1 MFNIYKKL
9 RRFPGTDPGIFDTY
23 LSILHK
29 KKTSD
34 PKDTEVRSVI
44 TNKAPYPFGCDAVVF
59 GPEPCDEQD
68 LNYGIAM
75 CYLHQFRML

>member
-1 MFNIYKKL
+1 MARGFL
-9 RRFPGTDPGIFDTY
+9 TPASAHST
-23 LSILHK
+23 

-34 PKDTEVRSVI
+34 PRDTEVRSVT

-68 LNYGIAM
+68 LNYGIAT

>member
-1 MFNIYKKL
+1 MVLTWEFL
-9 RRFPGTDPGIFDTY
+9 TPTSAHCT
-23 LSILHK
+23 

-44 TNKAPYPFGCDAVVF
+44 TNKALYPFGCDAVVF

-68 LNYGIAM
+68 LNYGIAT

>member
-1 MFNIYKKL
+1 MVLTWEFL
-9 RRFPGTDPGIFDTY
+9 TST
-23 LSILHK
+23 SAHCT

-68 LNYGIAM
+68 LNYGIAT

>member
-1 MFNIYKKL
+1 LFNIYKKP

-23 LSILHK
+23 LSILY
-29 KKTSD
+29 KKTSN
-34 PKDTEVRSVI
+34 PKDIEVRSVI

-68 LNYGIAM
+68 LNYGIAT

>member
-1 MFNIYKKL
+1 MVLTWEFL
-9 RRFPGTDPGIFDTY
+9 TPTSAHCT
-23 LSILHK
+23 

-68 LNYGIAM
+68 LNYGIATS
-75 CYLHQFRML
+75 YLHQFRML

>member
-1 MFNIYKKL
+1 MVLTWEFL
-9 RRFPGTDPGIFDTY
+9 TPTSAHCT
-23 LSILHK
+23 

-68 LNYGIAM
+68 LNYGIATG
-75 CYLHQFRML
+75 YLHQFRML

>member
-1 MFNIYKKL
+1 MVLALGFLIPTSAHCTKKAS
-9 RRFPGTDPGIFDTY
+9 G
-23 LSILHK
+23 
-29 KKTSD
+29 
-34 PKDTEVRSVI
+34 PKDDEVRSVV

-68 LNYGIAM
+68 LNYGIAT

>member
-1 MFNIYKKL
+1 MVLTWEFL
-9 RRFPGTDPGIFDTY
+9 THT
-23 LSILHK
+23 SAHCT

-68 LNYGIAM
+68 LNYGIAT

>member
-1 MFNIYKKL
+1 MLPRGFLIPTSAYC
-9 RRFPGTDPGIFDTY
+9 T
-23 LSILHK
+23 

-44 TNKAPYPFGCDAVVF
+44 TNKAPYPLGCDAVVF

-68 LNYGIAM
+68 LNYGIAT

>member
-1 MFNIYKKL
+1 MVLTWEFL
-9 RRFPGTDPGIFDTY
+9 TPTSAHCT
-23 LSILHK
+23 

-68 LNYGIAM
+68 LNYGIAP